1 MVPFILLDIFSF
13 VHVIYTF
20 ISISIFG
27 INSIPVIKFIFFNFQ
42 SVFISSLLP
51 RFVKHRM
58 ENRLDQIGYAYSIQV
73 RLVQFQTNPA

>member
-27 INSIPVIKFIFFNFQ
+27 INSIPVIKFIF
-42 SVFISSLLP
+42 LL
-51 RFVKHRM
+51 
-58 ENRLDQIGYAYSIQV
+58 
-73 RLVQFQTNPA
+73 